1 MKRWPRN
8 INVIGCVSVG
18 ALTLLSACGSSTSS
32 SSSSAASIPSGPV
45 TIAATFDQTGIDA
58 EFGLGVGQGA
68 QVAAKEINDNGGI
81 LGHQVNLVTADS
93 ASDPADTVPAVQ
105 KLITIDKP
113 VADVGPEQ
121 AQLQAAKSL
130 FDRAK
135 IPFFASGG
143 DISLDKANDPLLW
156 RSVPSDSSLGAG
168 IIKYALSK
176 GYKKAVLLFQN
187 EQDLQALRSFVQA
200 AWTKS
205 GGSVVADIQPV
216 PGQSSYRS
224 EAQNLINAHPDV
236 VFTQMVPDVAATF
249 FQNLK
254 ELNNG
259 TLPAPFVG
267 TDVTHGDQ
275 WIKAIGASTAE
286 QFLTSVDVGTFTSS
300 ASDHFLSLYK
310 AMYPAR
316 TQPTDN
322 SGYTYDAVIAL
333 ALAMT
338 EAHSTASAD
347 IVAALPKVCNPPGTT
362 VDTYAQGVAAIKAG
376 TKINYEGATGPI
388 DFDSHHGVFGP
399 FNALQLQS
407 DGVTLNPVLQMSA
420 ADLAKVT
427 ALAG

>member
-18 ALTLLSACGSSTSS
+18 ALTLLSACGSGGSSASS
-32 SSSSAASIPSGPV
+32 SGASIPSGPI
-45 TIAATFDQTGIDA
+45 TIGATFDQTGIDA

-68 QVAAKEINDNGGI
+68 RVAVKEINDNGGI
-81 LGHQVNLVTADS
+81 LGHQVNLVNADS

-105 KLITIDKP
+105 KLITIDHP

-135 IPFFASGG
+135 IPFFGSGG

-168 IIKYALSK
+168 MIKYALSK
-176 GYKKAVLLFQN
+176 GYKNAVLLFQN
-187 EQDLQALRSFVQA
+187 EQDLQALRSFVQT

-205 GGSVVADIQPV
+205 GGTVVGDIQPV

-249 FQNLK
+249 FQGLK

-275 WIKAIGASTAE
+275 WIKAIGATTAE
-286 QFLTSVDVGTFTSS
+286 QSLTSVDVGTFTSP
-300 ASDHFLSLYK
+300 ASDHFLTLYR
-310 AMYPAR
+310 AMFPAR
-316 TQPTDN
+316 SQPTDN
-322 SGYTYDAVIAL
+322 SGYTYDAVMAL

-338 EAHSTASAD
+338 QANSTASAD
-347 IVAALPKVCNPPGTT
+347 IIAALPKVCNPPGTT

-376 TKINYEGATGPI
+376 QKINYEGATGPI

-407 DGVTLNPVLQMSA
+407 DGTTLNPVLQMSA
-420 ADLAKVT
+420 DDLAKVT